1 MPRPYCNLCQ
11 RPQVSC
17 ICHLIQPTENDI
29 HVVILQH
36 PSEEKQSK
44 GTVKLL
50 SQSLASCQVFIAEDF
65 TQHHDLLTVMKKYK
79 HNIALLYPSEKAEV
93 VTKQC
98 DSNLDNEIRC
108 IILLDGTWKKAY
120 RIYMMNKILQDI
132 PHRVLPD
139 DVTGQYIIRK
149 TQKQG
154 ALSTLEA
161 CCYGLSIME
170 SSPKKYKG
178 LLEKFVIFNQ
188 MQLAFVPK
196 NKLKPKE

>member
-1 MPRPYCNLCQ
+1 MSRPYCNLCQ

-17 ICHLIQPTENDI
+17 ICHLICPTKNDI

-50 SQSLASCQVFIAEDF
+50 SQSLASCQVLIGEDF
-65 TQHHDLLTVMKKYK
+65 THHEVLLDILKQYK
-79 HNIALLYPSEKAEV
+79 NHIALLYPSEQAKVIKNISDSAEEG
-93 VTKQC
+93 K
-98 DSNLDNEIRC
+98 LKC

-120 RIYMMNKILQDI
+120 RIYMMNFMLQEI
-132 PHRVLPD
+132 PHRILPD
-139 DVTGQYIIRK
+139 DIMGQYHIRK

-161 CCYGLSIME
+161 CCYGLATME
-170 SSPKKYKG
+170 DNAEKYTG
-178 LLEKFVIFNQ
+178 LLDKFNKFNE

-196 NKLKPKE
+196 N

>member
-1 MPRPYCNLCQ
+1 MSRSYCNLCQ

-17 ICHLIQPTENDI
+17 ICHLIHPTKNNI

-36 PSEEKQSK
+36 PNEEKQSK

-50 SQSLASCQVFIAEDF
+50 SQSLASCQVLVAENF
-65 TQHHDLLTVMKKYK
+65 TNHPEFLAVLKQYQHH
-79 HNIALLYPSEKAEV
+79 IALLYPSEHAEV
-93 VTKQC
+93 VKMNS
-98 DSNLDNEIRC
+98 DLKEGDNINC

-120 RIYMMNKILQDI
+120 RIYMMNKVLQEI

-139 DVTGQYIIRK
+139 DITGQYHIRK

-161 CCYGLSIME
+161 CCHGLTIME
-170 SSPKKYKG
+170 NDTDKYTG
-178 LLEKFVIFNQ
+178 LLEQFGKFNQ
-188 MQLAFVPK
+188 MHLAFVAK
-196 NKLKPKE
+196 NLK